1 MSDLSAASVP
11 VNLLTPTVSAST
23 STANAPMSAA
33 ETAKRAQIHS
43 TAQKFEASFL
53 SVMMQSMTAG
63 MKTPEIGGGG
73 AGEDMFKSLLAEQMA
88 QQVTKSGGVGIAA
101 SIQKEMLK
109 MQGLK
114 E

>member
-1 MSDLSAASVP
+1 MSDIATLA
-11 VNLLTPTVSAST
+11 TPTVDTVGPTAT
-23 STANAPMSAA
+23 STA
-33 ETAKRAQIHS
+33 ELLRRGKIKE

-53 SVMMQSMTAG
+53 SIMMQSMTAG

-73 AGEDMFKSLLAEQMA
+73 AGEDMFKSLLTEEMA
-88 QQVTKSGGVGIAA
+88 KQVTKAGGIGLAA
-101 SIQKEMLK
+101 TVQKEMLK

>member
-1 MSDLSAASVP
+1 MTALATLAAPTIDTVGQTAASTAE
-11 VNLLTPTVSAST
+11 LLRRGKIK
-23 STANAPMSAA
+23 
-33 ETAKRAQIHS
+33 E

-73 AGEDMFKSLLAEQMA
+73 TGEEMFKSLLTEEMA
-88 QQVTKSGGVGIAA
+88 KQVTKAGGIGVAA
-101 SIQKEMLK
+101 EVQKEMLK

>member
-1 MSDLSAASVP
+1 MSALSTIA
-11 VNLLTPTVSAST
+11 TPSIDTVGQTAT
-23 STANAPMSAA
+23 STA
-33 ETAKRAQIHS
+33 ELLKRGKIRE

-73 AGEDMFKSLLAEQMA
+73 AGEDMFKSFLSEEMA
-88 QQVTKSGGVGIAA
+88 KQVSKAGGIGVAA

>member
-1 MSDLSAASVP
+1 MSALSTIA
-11 VNLLTPTVSAST
+11 TPTIDTVGQTAT
-23 STANAPMSAA
+23 STA
-33 ETAKRAQIHS
+33 ELLRRGKIKE

-63 MKTPEIGGGG
+63 MKTPDVGGGG
-73 AGEDMFKSLLAEQMA
+73 TGEDMFKSLLAEEMA
-88 QQVTKSGGVGIAA
+88 KQVSKAGGIGVAA
-101 SIQKEMLK
+101 AVQKEMLK

>member
-1 MSDLSAASVP
+1 MSALSAPSIPSLSA
-11 VNLLTPTVSAST
+11 TPIDTVGPTAT
-23 STANAPMSAA
+23 STA
-33 ETAKRAQIHS
+33 ELLRRGKIKE

-73 AGEDMFKSLLAEQMA
+73 AGEDMFKSLLSEEMA
-88 QQVTKSGGVGIAA
+88 KQVVKSGGIGVAA
-101 SIQKEMLK
+101 TIQKEMLK

>member
-1 MSDLSAASVP
+1 MSALSSAAVAP
-11 VNLLTPTVSAST
+11 IDTVGQTAAST
-23 STANAPMSAA
+23 A
-33 ETAKRAQIHS
+33 ELLKRGKIRE

-63 MKTPEIGGGG
+63 MKTPEVGGGG
-73 AGEDMFKSLLAEQMA
+73 AGEDMFKSLLAEEMA
-88 QQVTKSGGVGIAA
+88 KQVAKSGGIGVAA
-101 SIQKEMLK
+101 AIQKEMLK

>member
-1 MSDLSAASVP
+1 MSLLAAAIAAPTVIDTVGKTAASTAE
-11 VNLLTPTVSAST
+11 LLRRGKIK
-23 STANAPMSAA
+23 
-33 ETAKRAQIHS
+33 E

-73 AGEDMFKSLLAEQMA
+73 AGEDMFKSLLAEEMA
-88 QQVTKSGGVGIAA
+88 KQVVKAGGVGVAA
-101 SIQKEMLK
+101 SVQKEMLK
-109 MQGLK
+109 MQGLT

>member
-1 MSDLSAASVP
+1 MSALSSVA
-11 VNLLTPTVSAST
+11 TPPLDTVGATAT
-23 STANAPMSAA
+23 STA
-33 ETAKRAQIHS
+33 ELLRRGKIKE

-73 AGEDMFKSLLAEQMA
+73 AGEDMFKSLLTEEMA
-88 QQVTKSGGVGIAA
+88 KQLTKAGGVGVAA
-101 SIQKEMLK
+101 EVQKEMLK

>member
-1 MSDLSAASVP
+1 MSALSTIATPTIDTVGPTAAS
-11 VNLLTPTVSAST
+11 
-23 STANAPMSAA
+23 TA
-33 ETAKRAQIHS
+33 ELFRRGKIKE

-73 AGEDMFKSLLAEQMA
+73 AGEDMFKSLLSEEMA
-88 QQVTKSGGVGIAA
+88 KQVVKSGGIGVAA
-101 SIQKEMLK
+101 TIQKEMLK

>member
-1 MSDLSAASVP
+1 MSALSAIAAPPLDTVG
-11 VNLLTPTVSAST
+11 PTAAST
-23 STANAPMSAA
+23 A
-33 ETAKRAQIHS
+33 ELLKRGKIKE

-53 SVMMQSMTAG
+53 SIMMQSMTAG

-73 AGEDMFKSLLAEQMA
+73 AGEDMFKSFLSEEMA
-88 QQVTKSGGVGIAA
+88 KQVSKAGGIGVADMV
-101 SIQKEMLK
+101 QREMLK

>member
-1 MSDLSAASVP
+1 MSALSTIATPTIDTVGPTAAS
-11 VNLLTPTVSAST
+11 
-23 STANAPMSAA
+23 TA
-33 ETAKRAQIHS
+33 ELFRRGKIKE

-63 MKTPEIGGGG
+63 MKTPAIGGGG
-73 AGEDMFKSLLAEQMA
+73 AGEDMFKSLLTEQMA
-88 QQVTKSGGVGIAA
+88 QQVTKSGGIGIAA

>member
-1 MSDLSAASVP
+1 MSLLAAALAPTVIDTVGKTAASTAE
-11 VNLLTPTVSAST
+11 LL
-23 STANAPMSAA
+23 
-33 ETAKRAQIHS
+33 KRGKIRE

-73 AGEDMFKSLLAEQMA
+73 AGEDMFKSLLAEEMA
-88 QQVTKSGGVGIAA
+88 KEVAKSGGIGVAA
-101 SIQKEMLK
+101 SVQKEMLK

>member
-1 MSDLSAASVP
+1 MSLSTIAAPTVDTVGPTAASTAE
-11 VNLLTPTVSAST
+11 LL
-23 STANAPMSAA
+23 
-33 ETAKRAQIHS
+33 KRGKIRE

-73 AGEDMFKSLLAEQMA
+73 TGEEMFKSLLAEEMA
-88 QQVTKSGGVGIAA
+88 KQVSRAGGIGVAA
-101 SIQKEMLK
+101 SVQKEMLK

>member
-1 MSDLSAASVP
+1 MSLFAAAIVAPTVIDTVGKTAASTAE
-11 VNLLTPTVSAST
+11 LL
-23 STANAPMSAA
+23 
-33 ETAKRAQIHS
+33 KRGKIRE

-53 SVMMQSMTAG
+53 SVMMQSMTAD

-73 AGEDMFKSLLAEQMA
+73 VGEDMFKSLLAEEMA
-88 QQVTKSGGVGIAA
+88 KQVVKAGGIGVSATV
-101 SIQKEMLK
+101 QKEMLK

>member
-1 MSDLSAASVP
+1 MSALSTIATPALDTVGQTAASTAE
-11 VNLLTPTVSAST
+11 LLRRGKIK
-23 STANAPMSAA
+23 
-33 ETAKRAQIHS
+33 E

-63 MKTPEIGGGG
+63 MKTPEVGGGG
-73 AGEDMFKSLLAEQMA
+73 TGEDMFKSLLAEEMA
-88 QQVTKSGGVGIAA
+88 KQVSKAGGIGVAA

>member
-1 MSDLSAASVP
+1 MSALSTTSMAAVAAPPLDTVGQTAASTAE
-11 VNLLTPTVSAST
+11 LL
-23 STANAPMSAA
+23 
-33 ETAKRAQIHS
+33 KRGKIRE

-73 AGEDMFKSLLAEQMA
+73 AGEDMFKSLLSEEMA
-88 QQVTKSGGVGIAA
+88 KQVAKAGGIGVAA
-101 SIQKEMLK
+101 AVQKEMLK

>member
-1 MSDLSAASVP
+1 MSFSTIA
-11 VNLLTPTVSAST
+11 TPTFDTVGQTAT
-23 STANAPMSAA
+23 STA
-33 ETAKRAQIHS
+33 ELLKRGKIRE

-73 AGEDMFKSLLAEQMA
+73 AGEDMFKSLLTEEMA
-88 QQVTKSGGVGIAA
+88 KQVTKQGGIGIAA
-101 SIQKEMLK
+101 TIQKEMLK

>member
-1 MSDLSAASVP
+1 MSALSSAAVSPIDTVG
-11 VNLLTPTVSAST
+11 LTAAST
-23 STANAPMSAA
+23 A
-33 ETAKRAQIHS
+33 ELLKRGKIRD

-73 AGEDMFKSLLAEQMA
+73 AGEDMFKSLLAEEMA
-88 QQVTKSGGVGIAA
+88 KQVSKAGGIGVAA

>member
-1 MSDLSAASVP
+1 MSALSAIA
-11 VNLLTPTVSAST
+11 TPAIDTVGQTAAST
-23 STANAPMSAA
+23 A
-33 ETAKRAQIHS
+33 ELLKRGKIRE

-73 AGEDMFKSLLAEQMA
+73 AGEDMFKSMLGEEMA
-88 QQVTKSGGVGIAA
+88 KQVVKSGSIGVAA
-101 SIQKEMLK
+101 SVQKEMLK

>member
-1 MSDLSAASVP
+1 MSVATLAAPAVDTVGPTAASTAE
-11 VNLLTPTVSAST
+11 LL
-23 STANAPMSAA
+23 
-33 ETAKRAQIHS
+33 KRGKIRE

-73 AGEDMFKSLLAEQMA
+73 TGEEMFKSLLAEEMA
-88 QQVTKSGGVGIAA
+88 KQVSKAGGIGVAA
-101 SIQKEMLK
+101 AVQKEMLK

>member
-1 MSDLSAASVP
+1 MSALSTIATPTIDTVGPTAAS
-11 VNLLTPTVSAST
+11 
-23 STANAPMSAA
+23 TA
-33 ETAKRAQIHS
+33 ELFRRGKIKE

-73 AGEDMFKSLLAEQMA
+73 AGEDMFKSFLSEEMA
-88 QQVTKSGGVGIAA
+88 KQVAKAGGIGVADA
-101 SIQKEMLK
+101 VQKEMLK

>member
-1 MSDLSAASVP
+1 MSVLSAATTP
-11 VNLLTPTVSAST
+11 VDTVGATAAST
-23 STANAPMSAA
+23 A
-33 ETAKRAQIHS
+33 ELLRRGKIKE

-63 MKTPEIGGGG
+63 MKTPEVGGGG
-73 AGEDMFKSLLAEQMA
+73 AGEDMFKSLLTEEMA
-88 QQVTKSGGVGIAA
+88 KQVTKAGGIGVAA
-101 SIQKEMLK
+101 QVQKEMLK

>member
-1 MSDLSAASVP
+1 MNALSAIA
-11 VNLLTPTVSAST
+11 TPAIDTVGPTAAST
-23 STANAPMSAA
+23 A
-33 ETAKRAQIHS
+33 ELLRRGKIKE

-63 MKTPEIGGGG
+63 MKTPEVGGGG
-73 AGEDMFKSLLAEQMA
+73 AGEDMFKSLLAEEMA
-88 QQVTKSGGVGIAA
+88 KQVSKAGGVGVADA
-101 SIQKEMLK
+101 IQREMLK